1 MKDIPPDKE
10 KLAAIRREY
19 AGEPLDDRSVFED
32 PVEQFQTWFE
42 QALEAE
48 PMDPNAMTLSTATPD
63 GRPSS
68 RVVLLK
74 GFDPEGFRFYTN
86 YRSRK
91 GRELEKNPRAA
102 LCIYWPAMSR
112 QVRIE
117 GEVEKLG
124 RAESREYFRQRPRPS
139 RIAAWASE
147 QSRRVESREELEM
160 RFRDYEKQFEGG
172 EVPLPEFWGGYLLR
186 PDVIEFWQG
195 REERMHDR
203 LVYRREGESWDIR
216 RLAP

>member
-1 MKDIPPDKE
+1 MKDIPSDKE
-10 KLAAIRREY
+10 ELAALRREY
-19 AGEPLDDRSVFED
+19 AGEPLNDRSVHED
-32 PVEQFQTWFE
+32 PIEQFLAWFD

-63 GRPSS
+63 GHPSS

-74 GFDPEGFRFYTN
+74 GVDKEGFRFYTN

-91 GRELEKNPRAA
+91 GRELEENPRAA

-117 GEVEKLG
+117 GEVKKLD
-124 RAESREYFRQRPRPS
+124 RKASEDYFQQRPRPS

-147 QSRRVESREELEM
+147 QSHAVDSREELEE
-160 RFRDYEKQFEGG
+160 RFREYQDKFEGG
-172 EVPLPEFWGGYLLR
+172 EVPLPDFWGGYLLR
-186 PDVIEFWQG
+186 PVAIEFWQG

-203 LVYRREGESWDIR
+203 LVYRRKGERWEIG